1 MATARK
7 TTKEVTTTETVYTLE
22 LSEEDACSLQDDLKH
37 ESMKAGELT
46 PGWVLRI
53 LAALESVGGDPA
65 PLAVGDRVRV
75 FEPDSDYTGRVG
87 TLVRIDQ
94 ADGFLPCLVAFD
106 DGDCWWTKGVERA

>member
-22 LSEEDACSLQDDLKH
+22 LREEEAMLLGDFLRQMGNAPAQPIADALSNAH
-37 ESMKAGELT
+37 TET
-46 PGWVLRI
+46 T
-53 LAALESVGGDPA
+53 

-75 FEPDSDYTGRVG
+75 TEPIGNYNGRVG

-94 ADGFLPCLVAFD
+94 ADGILPYLVAFD
-106 DGDCWWTKGVERA
+106 DGDDLWIKGVERA